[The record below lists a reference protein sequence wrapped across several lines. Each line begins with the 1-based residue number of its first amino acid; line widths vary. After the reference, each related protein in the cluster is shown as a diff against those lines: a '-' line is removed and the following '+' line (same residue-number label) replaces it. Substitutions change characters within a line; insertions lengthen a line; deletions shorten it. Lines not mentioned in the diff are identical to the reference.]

1 MNLNENLLRMF
12 AKAVNTTTEKE
23 TKMYYGTITDIQET
37 DGVRVPYVHLDGS
50 QPDSKTPLV
59 EGTEVMEGDRVI
71 VTIENHKAVVM
82 SNITSPASARTAK
95 SYMDLFPEGLVIGE
109 IDNDPDDID
118 FNVLIKPDGMY
129 IRYGVEPIDPTDPN
143 SLAPVILARYT
154 VNGVV
159 LGQNDE
165 IVIRAASDVTTV
177 ERFNSTTFTLSK
189 DNISRIISVVG
200 DVCIDTDTGDIVN
213 DVAISSTDYSLI
225 GNSMTISSPLTGT
238 YIEPQSVIVTY
249 AFTDKPIGTI
259 SIGSNSV
266 ISDQYPLVI
275 GNNNLNKA
283 ASNIFSVDWSGR
295 VKAAGGCNA
304 RVIWVEKKVTGLSVP
319 AGVGTNYTTQVNI
332 PAGYTPCGLTAFK
345 IMNHINS
352 DVLNSVD
359 LNVDGSINYCI
370 MNRGTN
376 NWTDEVA
383 YFQVACILTS

>member
-95 SYMDLFPEGLVIGE
+95 SYMDLFNEGLVIGE
-109 IDNDPDDID
+109 IDNDPTDID
-118 FNVLIKPDGMY
+118 FNVLIKPDGVY
-129 IRYGVEPIDPTDPN
+129 IRHGVDTDN
-143 SLAPVILARYT
+143 SEA
-154 VNGVV
+154 VV
-159 LGQNDE
+159 LAKYTGSGIVLGRYNE
-165 IVIRAASDVTTV
+165 IVIQASTDQTTV
-177 ERFNSTTFTLSK
+177 ERFNSTDFVLSK
-189 DNISRIISVVG
+189 AVSSITSIIG
-200 DVCIDTDTGDIVN
+200 ETCIDTDTGDTVN
-213 DVAISSTDYSLI
+213 NVVLTSEDYTVTGSSVH
-225 GNSMTISSPLTGT
+225 ISSPLISSTN
-238 YIEPQSVIVTY
+238 IQPQTVIVTY
-249 AFTDKPIGTI
+249 TFTDNPIGTI
-259 SIGSNSV
+259 SIGAKSV
-266 ISDQYPLVI
+266 MSDQYPLVI
-275 GNNNLNKA
+275 GNNNPSKP
-283 ASNIFSVDWSGR
+283 ASNVFSIDWSGR
-295 VKAAGGCNA
+295 VKAAGGCNT
-304 RVIWVEKKVTGLSVP
+304 RVIWVDKKVTGLSAP
-319 AGVGTNYTTQVNI
+319 AGVGTNYTTQVNV
-332 PAGYTPCGLTAFK
+332 PAGYTPCGLTAFR

-359 LNVDGSINYCI
+359 LNIDGSINFCI

-376 NWTDEVA
+376 NWTDEIA